1 MMRVVWV
8 MWIVWIAESSA
19 AFAQPA
25 GAQAEVLF
33 RQGRELLVAGKVA
46 EACNAFEESQK
57 LEAAVTTLLNLAG
70 CRETLGQFAT
80 AWGLFLDAAR
90 QTRSPNDATT
100 QRLHDVA
107 QSRAQKLEP
116 RVSKLTINVPM
127 PNQFDGLEILRGSE
141 RVSPGLWNRS
151 LPVDGGTYTI
161 TARAPG
167 ANQWS
172 TKVTVAP
179 EHDTKTI
186 DIPDLRNL
194 PKDLEPPPL
203 PAKLVPAAA
212 PPPTASGAAAPR
224 PLTPGPAVVEIDRP
238 DLAPNAAR
246 RTPLVVAAGALTLLG
261 GGLGC
266 ELWAESKY
274 DAAKS
279 EMTSQ
284 NRRDA
289 LYSAANTRRYAA
301 ELLAIGGLA
310 AGGAAVWLYLRDR
323 NPEHAASSAGTHVVP
338 TATGFALTGRF

>member
-1 MMRVVWV
+1 V
-8 MWIVWIAESSA
+8 WIVGLSA

-46 EACNAFEESQK
+46 EACDAFEESQK

-70 CRETLGQFAT
+70 CRETLGQLAT

-90 QTRSPNDATT
+90 QTRSASDATT
-100 QRLHDVA
+100 QRFHDVA
-107 QSRAQKLEP
+107 QARAEKLEP
-116 RVSKLTINVPM
+116 RVSRLTINVPLQ
-127 PNQFDGLEILRGSE
+127 NQFDGLEIRRGVE

-172 TKVTVAP
+172 TQVTVAA
-179 EHDTKTI
+179 EHDTRTV

-194 PKDLEPPPL
+194 PKDLERPPPP
-203 PAKLVPAAA
+203 PAPAPAL
-212 PPPTASGAAAPR
+212 APR
-224 PLTPGPAVVEIDRP
+224 PATREIDRP
-238 DLAPNAAR
+238 APAPRASNPVA
-246 RTPLVVAAGALTLLG
+246 PLVVAAGALALLG

-279 EMTSQ
+279 EVMIQ
-284 NRRDA
+284 ARRDA
-289 LYSAANTRRYAA
+289 LYSSANTRRYAG
-301 ELLAIGGLA
+301 ELLTVGGLA
-310 AGGAAVWLYLRDR
+310 AAGTAVWLYVRDR
-323 NPEHAASSAGTHVVP
+323 GQEHGAASAVTQIVP
-338 TATGFALTGRF
+338 TATGLALAGRF